1 MMSECG
7 ILPGISKKPSS
18 QAQYSKTGPQQNLLM
33 LVGTPAVRERE
44 RGEERRG
51 GREDKERGRE
61 GERRGGSREERKE
74 IDKINSSNTT
84 DTIKTLLSTHTNFNY
99 CQLSHC
105 HTDTLMYIQSHHFL

>member
-7 ILPGISKKPSS
+7 ILPGISKKPNSP
-18 QAQYSKTGPQQNLLM
+18 AQYSKTGPQQNLLM

-44 RGEERRG
+44 RGEEG
-51 GREDKERGRE
+51 GKIRRE
-61 GERRGGSREERKE
+61 GERGRGEGEVERRRGKE